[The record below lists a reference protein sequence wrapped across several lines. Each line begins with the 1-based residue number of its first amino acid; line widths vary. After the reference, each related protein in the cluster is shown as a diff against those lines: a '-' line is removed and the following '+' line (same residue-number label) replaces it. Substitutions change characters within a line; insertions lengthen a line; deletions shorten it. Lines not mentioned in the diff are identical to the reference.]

1 MIVEVYQNESE
12 IKRIL
17 LAWLDGA
24 KVDFRSNRSKGWT
37 RLDSFED
44 GGGISVGD
52 GFEYRLAPRTIMIGD
67 MEVPAPETEA
77 PPSNTVYWIPNID
90 LRGKAIRYKW
100 DSDGVDRTYLRH
112 GWLHLTEEAA
122 FQHAKA
128 LIKISGGEYESNT

>member
-24 KVDFRSNRSKGWT
+24 KVDFRSNRSTGWT

-90 LRGKAIRYKW
+90 IRGKAIR
-100 DSDGVDRTYLRH
+100 
-112 GWLHLTEEAA
+112 
-122 FQHAKA
+122 
-128 LIKISGGEYESNT
+128 